1 MVRNTKSSRTFYMS
15 LHQDGLKMVF
25 MESDKEVEIYVY
37 LNNNKELFHL
47 FNFYGD
53 NPVIMKYDIR
63 DLELI
68 GLIF

>member
-1 MVRNTKSSRTFYMS
+1 
-15 LHQDGLKMVF
+15 MVF

-37 LNNNKELFHL
+37 LNNNKELFQV